1 MTVGCMHACGHWR
14 RRRRRRQRYAQRPR
28 TPSSDCPPK
37 AFLYHQ
43 RPARARQA
51 GSRGPQP
58 PPLCCFRVVLQQPR
72 PLAAVPSMMDGDG
85 RRVSHARE
93 PKVRLRK
100 LTADYCEFT
109 LTNTDASVA
118 NALRRVMIAEVP
130 TIAVDL
136 VEMENNTTV
145 LNDEFIAHRLG
156 LIPLTSEHA
165 HQMRR
170 PFEATDE
177 TDITD
182 IPLTLDV
189 KCTSDQTLYVT
200 SDDLVLCPDFPEVR
214 PAHYRDPSAPEK
226 PIVIVKMRKN
236 QELKLRA
243 IARKGIG
250 KDHAK
255 WIPVATAVFQYMP
268 VIQIND
274 ALMDELTETEKE
286 EWCKSDPS
294 ETFKYNALTRR
305 VRREA
310 WIRTCAQAGA

>member
-1 MTVGCMHACGHWR
+1 
-14 RRRRRRQRYAQRPR
+14 
-28 TPSSDCPPK
+28 
-37 AFLYHQ
+37 
-43 RPARARQA
+43 
-51 GSRGPQP
+51 
-58 PPLCCFRVVLQQPR
+58 
-72 PLAAVPSMMDGDG
+72 MMDGDG

-305 VRREA
+305 VEIVDAERYRYDGECLIKAQEMGHPGIVNITQKQDEFIFRVESTGALSAEAIVRQAIDIMLEKINSIGAAVREV
-310 WIRTCAQAGA
+310 QASSME